1 MSLQL
6 TSMPGYQANEYQL
19 VLHPHEDLRNRIYQQ
34 RKEFAE
40 TYRHPSSLNGGPL
53 LSLVQYSQYEMLEER
68 MLRSLKM
75 VTMGFNPFKV
85 ELKGFCSQPTHT
97 IGINVSTRQPIQE
110 LIQDI
115 RTHSHRLLKL
125 HDNHKPHFEDAPYIP
140 IARKLKPWQFEKG
153 WMEYSNKHFTG
164 RFIADALL
172 VLKRRPGQ
180 SGWMIAE
187 RLSLQNL
194 PVGIKQGELF

>member
-1 MSLQL
+1 MSIQL
-6 TSMPGYQANEYQL
+6 TSMPGYQVNEYQL
-19 VLHPHEDLRNRIYQQ
+19 VLHPHEELRNRIYQV
-34 RKEFAE
+34 RKEFAY
-40 TYRHPSSLNGGPL
+40 TYRYSSTLNGGPL
-53 LSLVQYSQYEMLEER
+53 LSLVQYSQYEMMEER

-85 ELKGFCSQPTHT
+85 ELKDFCSQPTHT
-97 IGINVSTRQPIQE
+97 IGINVSTRQPILE
-110 LIQDI
+110 LMQDI

-125 HDNHKPHFEDAPYIP
+125 HDTQKPHFAEAPFIP

-153 WMEYSNKHFTG
+153 WQEFSQRHFTG

-194 PVGIKQGELF
+194 PVGIRQGELF